1 MSLGDAAMVAAIER
15 RLSEY
20 SESKRALPGVRSSG
34 ALSALAMQIKDS
46 THRVR
51 YFDLLSDRD
60 LSPQRANPANVEMF
74 HPLKAAIARKRE
86 GDLEEAYWLLFLYV
100 HFGKS
105 RALGWKLARDVYSGR
120 SGAVYWSWR
129 RTSSDVLGFRRWL
142 SAYVAEIKA
151 RGERL
156 GFGNHRKFQS
166 LDAQSDSGTGAAVA
180 SYVAWASERGSHSA
194 RFDEAIARADNQ
206 PAVAFD
212 LLFQSMR
219 SVKSF
224 GRLARFD
231 YLSAVGK
238 VHLAAIEPG
247 STYMAGAT
255 GPTHGARLLFGGE
268 TTSPIPVLQLEDW
281 LKDMAAV
288 LELGAFSM
296 QILEDALCNWQK
308 SPDEYTR
315 FAG

>member
-1 MSLGDAAMVAAIER
+1 MSLGDGARVAAIER
-15 RLSEY
+15 CLSKY
-20 SESKRALPGVRSSG
+20 SESRRALPGIRSIG
-34 ALSALAMQIKDS
+34 ALSALAMQIRDS

-51 YFDLLSDRD
+51 YFDLLSGRD
-60 LSPQRANPANVEMF
+60 LSPERANPTNVEMF
-74 HPLKAAIARKRE
+74 HPLKAAIVRKRE

-105 RALGWKLARDVYSGR
+105 RALGWRLARDVYSGG
-120 SGAVYWSWR
+120 SGSVTWSWR
-129 RTSSDVLGFRRWL
+129 QTSSDVVGFRRWL
-142 SAYVAEIKA
+142 SGYVAGVRE

-166 LDAQSDSGTGAAVA
+166 LDAESSAGTGAAVE
-180 SYVAWASERGSHSA
+180 SYVAWVSERGSHAA
-194 RFDEAIARADNQ
+194 RFEEAVARAGNT

-212 LLFQSMR
+212 LLYESMR
-219 SVKSF
+219 AVKSF

-238 VHLAAIEPG
+238 VHLAEIEPG

-268 TTSPIPVLQLEDW
+268 TASPIPVPQLENW
-281 LKDMAAV
+281 LKEIAAV
-288 LELGAFSM
+288 LELGAFRM

-308 SPDEYTR
+308 SPDVYTR
-315 FAG
+315 FTG